1 MIATN
6 YQRSTRAYGKHGGI
20 MPIICSIVI
29 DLAAIRYHVRIDIGC
44 MRVWPSPEYVGGVA
58 AYAIGPRL
66 RWTVHIGLWECPMP
80 IYQSMPIACRWG
92 IGGGCT
98 SS

>member
-20 MPIICSIVI
+20 IIPIICII
-29 DLAAIRYHVRIDIGC
+29 AMDLAALRYHVGTDIGFQEGLAQSGIC
-44 MRVWPSPEYVGGVA
+44 GGGVA

-66 RWTVHIGLWECPMP
+66 GWTVHIGLWECPMP
-80 IYQSMPIACRWG
+80 IYQSMPIAL
-92 IGGGCT
+92 
-98 SS
+98 